1 MAKRYQDSA
10 LKLANLGVGIAQ
22 SACTGNPL
30 PAIGGFVDLLS
41 WTYGVLQQEYNQNP
55 ASQTPTQTVSEVID
69 SIMDGRA
76 PRAPLSPARP
86 GSWVASRQPTWM
98 VRLSESDRKAVQA
111 RVRVTARSPEEGSD
125 FDWLRALFE
134 VRIAQRAEQ
143 IARSPQAGSERDNW
157 LQAECEV
164 LIAQRARQI
173 AASPAAAGQLDNML
187 RAEREVLTK
196 LRAEQIARSPRAGSE
211 RDNWLQAEREVL
223 IAQRVRQIAAS
234 PAAAGQLDNWLMA
247 ERGVLTELLA
257 AEIARSPQAGSE
269 RDNWLQAERDVL
281 IAQHA
286 RHIAASRRGGGDLDN
301 WLKAERDLEAQGV
314 IKPHSGRGRSE
325 DARPLTVTAILRID
339 LPNRNRSLWV
349 NAPVQLSPKVVSGV
363 AIVAA
368 AGAVAAVLRRRRRNA
383 AKMHESADMPV
394 DGSPATEDMDA
405 EAGNAAQPA
414 AKDNESAE
422 TAKADDEPTR
432 ST

>member
-164 LIAQRARQI
+164 LIAQRA
-173 AASPAAAGQLDNML
+173 
-187 RAEREVLTK
+187 
-196 LRAEQIARSPRAGSE
+196 
-211 RDNWLQAEREVL
+211 
-223 IAQRVRQIAAS
+223 RQIAAS

-414 AKDNESAE
+414 AKDNESADMPVDGSPATEDMDAEAGNAAQPAAKDNESAE